1 MCDVTDTSNRKGMKV
16 YRAPEF
22 LYSHMIWV
30 PQRGGSKN
38 LCCKYV
44 LKFNFAPIAGS
55 DFFIFLLR
63 KTQNSW
69 TLLERHSGTL
79 YMFSP
84 PLSPFTHMY
93 SEEPSLRRLKC
104 TEVETGQR
112 RQAPLLDVLSIT
124 SFIHGISIG
133 CQRSLSTYRKEFQIF
148 TQIGGTSINFLSC
161 CVTYLGLDLAI
172 FFKHF
177 ISIS

>member
-1 MCDVTDTSNRKGMKV
+1 MCDVSDTSNRKGMKV

-30 PQRGGSKN
+30 PQRDGSKN
-38 LCCKYV
+38 LKTYFV
-44 LKFNFAPIAGS
+44 NMSWNSILHPSLGL
-55 DFFIFLLR
+55 IFYFPF

-112 RQAPLLDVLSIT
+112 RQAPLPRCIIPYFLHPWYSWVAGTRYGFVGIRIRDPGVKIT
-124 SFIHGISIG
+124 
-133 CQRSLSTYRKEFQIF
+133 L
-148 TQIGGTSINFLSC
+148 
-161 CVTYLGLDLAI
+161 
-172 FFKHF
+172 
-177 ISIS
+177 